1 MPTQLLRLPPSA
13 YVPTQNCPLPPR
25 SKRAAE
31 HLVHNYAE
39 WSKAW
44 WGTFIEV
51 WDAFMGEVQRIGANL
66 AA

>member
-1 MPTQLLRLPPSA
+1 MPDQLLRLPPSA
-13 YVPTQNCPLPPR
+13 YTFTRDRPLSPR

-31 HLVHNYAE
+31 HLVRDYAE
-39 WSKAW
+39 WSEAW

-51 WDAFMGEVQRIGANL
+51 WDSFMVEVQRLGADS

>member
-1 MPTQLLRLPPSA
+1 MPAQLLHLPPVA
-13 YVPTQNCPLPPR
+13 YAVTHDRPLSPS

-31 HLVHNYAE
+31 HLVHNYTGRSE
-39 WSKAW
+39 VW

-51 WDAFMGEVQRIGANL
+51 WDSFMVDVQRLGANP